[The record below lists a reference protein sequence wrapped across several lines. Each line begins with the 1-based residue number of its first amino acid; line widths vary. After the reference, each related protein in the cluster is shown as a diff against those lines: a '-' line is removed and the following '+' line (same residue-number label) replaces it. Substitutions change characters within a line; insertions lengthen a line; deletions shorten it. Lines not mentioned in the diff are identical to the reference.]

1 MQLGV
6 LEKNTSP
13 SRPPRGVLP
22 PWQVGRWG
30 LCPGSPLLLTPTLP
44 RPRQDIASLAFPE
57 QSQSRGRRCCPREP
71 RPASSRTQKIPARDP
86 ARAGSLIIARDPD
99 SAPTAPR
106 GRRARPRAKRSRG
119 RCGASWP
126 DSGVGG
132 GGGWGRR
139 RVSLR
144 GQSHTTVLMLLPEP
158 RRAGRDS
165 MSNGC
170 CCTEPGGPG
179 GPRPPRERAGV
190 PSEPWV
196 PLPTHRTS
204 TKRARGRASHAQ
216 CEHEQ
221 WGKRSVANA
230 MLALAERLPH
240 FGHGP

>member
-57 QSQSRGRRCCPREP
+57 RSQSRGRRCCPREP

-86 ARAGSLIIARDPD
+86 AQAGSLIIARDPD

-126 DSGVGG
+126 DSRVGVGV
-132 GGGWGRR
+132 GWGRR

-144 GQSHTTVLMLLPEP
+144 GRSHTTVLMLLPEP

-221 WGKRSVANA
+221 
-230 MLALAERLPH
+230 
-240 FGHGP
+240 

>member
-1 MQLGV
+1 MSPSPKSARERRQRVIMQLGV

-57 QSQSRGRRCCPREP
+57 RSQSRGRRCCPREP

-86 ARAGSLIIARDPD
+86 ARAGSLFIARDPD

-126 DSGVGG
+126 DSRVGVGVGG
-132 GGGWGRR
+132 REGKSELEGPESHHGPHAPPRAKTGGTRFHEQW
-139 RVSLR
+139 
-144 GQSHTTVLMLLPEP
+144 LLLH
-158 RRAGRDS
+158 RAGRS
-165 MSNGC
+165 
-170 CCTEPGGPG
+170 
-179 GPRPPRERAGV
+179 RR
-190 PSEPWV
+190 
-196 PLPTHRTS
+196 S
-204 TKRARGRASHAQ
+204 TAT
-216 CEHEQ
+216 
-221 WGKRSVANA
+221 
-230 MLALAERLPH
+230 
-240 FGHGP
+240 